1 MQVIPAIDVLG
12 GKVVRLR
19 QGDYDQV
26 AEYGDDPVSV
36 AEQFIA
42 EGATLVHVVDLD
54 AARGRERSVEVIRSL
69 GRAGIG
75 FQLGGGIRSA
85 EIATEVIELGARRVV
100 IGSALL
106 ADGDAAGDIVRAVGP
121 DAVVAAIDVR
131 GGRAHGSGWLD
142 DGVPVAD
149 VVEFV
154 ADLGVGRALVTAIEQ
169 DGTMEGPALELLATV
184 RSLAPDL
191 ALIASGGVGSLAD
204 IRKLRDC
211 DAGVEAVIVGRALYE
226 GRFTLPEAAVLSLSR
241 SSRGRC

>member
-26 AEYGDDPVSV
+26 AEYSDDPVSV
-36 AEQFIA
+36 AEQFVSD
-42 EGATLVHVVDLD
+42 GAALVHVVDLD
-54 AARGRERSVEVIRSL
+54 AARGRERSVDVVRLL
-69 GRAGIG
+69 GRAGIP
-75 FQLGGGIRSA
+75 FQLGGGIRTA
-85 EIATEVIELGARRVV
+85 EIATEAIELGARRVV

-106 ADGDAAGDIVRAVGP
+106 ADGDAAGGIVRAVGP

-169 DGTMEGPALELLATV
+169 DGTMEGPAIELLATV
-184 RSLAPDL
+184 RALAPDL
-191 ALIASGGVGSLAD
+191 TLMASGGVGSLAD
-204 IRKLRDC
+204 LRNLRDC
-211 DAGVEAVIVGRALYE
+211 DAGVEAVIIGRALYE
-226 GRFTLPEAAVLSLSR
+226 GRFTLSDTSHL
-241 SSRGRC
+241 